1 MLSTKAEAEE
11 MMDVVAKN
19 RIKVKKTVMKGLD
32 KIPELVKL
40 VESGKMSGKGVIIV
54 NEEDVRKQKE
64 EVGELV

>member
-1 MLSTKAEAEE
+1 
-11 MMDVVAKN
+11 MDVVAKN